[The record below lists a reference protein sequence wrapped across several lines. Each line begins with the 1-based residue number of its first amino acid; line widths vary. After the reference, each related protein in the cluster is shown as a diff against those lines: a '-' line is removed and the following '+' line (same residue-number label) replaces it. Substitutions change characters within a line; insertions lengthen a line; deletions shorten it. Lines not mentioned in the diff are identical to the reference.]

1 MDYKLLVVALLVV
14 AVAISAFLEWVKLTA
29 KKQKKEIP
37 TFVLI
42 IVPCNAVNRAVVG
55 GMVGARSAGQGSD
68 NRALCSYRVRH
79 PVLPQHG
86 GAQARPGKPVAR
98 FFMRSKGMSAD
109 EIKEALGE

>member
-42 IVPCNAVNRAVVG
+42 IVPAILSIGLSWVVW
-55 GMVGARSAGQGSD
+55 SALDLPGEAQIVALYAFVVFLGQYYLSMEV
-68 NRALCSYRVRH
+68 LKRV
-79 PVLPQHG
+79 
-86 GAQARPGKPVAR
+86 GKPVAR
-98 FFMRSKGMSAD
+98 FFMRSKGMTD
-109 EIKEALGE
+109 EEIKEALGE